1 MTIQRKILRVMILLL
16 ILTGIWLLNVSK
28 PGSARGCPR
37 GCSTAALRRD
47 GPLRIL
53 SINVLHGHPDFE
65 NLALRMDMIAEEII
79 ALDADVVMLQ
89 EVPWTLS
96 MGEAAAYLSERCGYN
111 YLYLRS
117 NGNRWAILFEEGS
130 AILSRY
136 ELKNPSSFE
145 LRPRA
150 AFFEHRTVLHS
161 TLATESGD
169 LDVFVTHLT
178 DGEDEI
184 NRAQVASLQAYVNAT
199 GITPAIIGGDFNAE
213 EDEDHIVDLGPEW
226 IDTHTAANPGERGFT
241 CCIDDLRG
249 GPAETLEKRIDYLF
263 LIPRAETGF
272 AVRSSN
278 TILDEPL
285 QVPYG
290 WQWASDHVGLFVELE
305 MWP

>member
-1 MTIQRKILRVMILLL
+1 MTIQRKILWVVILLL
-16 ILTGIWLLNVSK
+16 FLTGIWLLNVSK
-28 PGSARGCPR
+28 PGSVRGCPR
-37 GCSTAALRRD
+37 GCSTATARVD

-65 NLALRMDMIAEEII
+65 NLALHMDMIADEII
-79 ALDADVVMLQ
+79 ALDADIVMLQ
-89 EVPWTLS
+89 EVPWTLN
-96 MGEAAAYLSERCGYN
+96 MGEIAAYLSERCGYN

-161 TLATESGD
+161 TVATEWGD

-184 NRAQVASLQAYVNAT
+184 NQAQVASLQAYVNAT
-199 GITPAIIGGDFNAE
+199 GSAMAIVGGDFNAK
-213 EDEDHIVDLGPEW
+213 EDEPQIETLASEW
-226 IDTHTAANPGERGFT
+226 IDTYVAAHADDPGLT
-241 CCIDDLRG
+241 CCIDDLHAD
-249 GPAETLEKRIDYLF
+249 PSELLEKRIDYVF
-263 LIPRAETGF
+263 LMPRSNAHVAIYSAEI
-272 AVRSSN
+272 S
-278 TILDEPL
+278 LDQPAYFL
-285 QVPYG
+285 SG
-290 WQWASDHVGLFVELE
+290 WQWASDHVGLFIELD
-305 MWP
+305 MGP